1 MSLSSR
7 YIQDRF
13 LPDKAVDLMDEAASR
28 IKTRGLTTPPH
39 LMELEQ
45 EIRRISRQKKQA
57 ADVQEYERAAVLRD
71 TQNALVQELTKK
83 QTEWQKA
90 DRMAEETVQMC
101 GCRGYRGSSSRVD
114 KDTGDDAD

>member
-1 MSLSSR
+1 MGLKGKYESYHGLTITEDAVRAAVSLSSR

-45 EIRRISRQKKQA
+45 EIRRIKP
-57 ADVQEYERAAVLRD
+57 
-71 TQNALVQELTKK
+71 
-83 QTEWQKA
+83 
-90 DRMAEETVQMC
+90 AEETGGRCAGV
-101 GCRGYRGSSSRVD
+101 
-114 KDTGDDAD
+114 